1 MEQALCNAD
10 TIESIHDLLTLYNS
24 TASNLV
30 NTHAPLKT
38 KKLGITHNQ
47 P

>member
-10 TIESIHDLLTLYNS
+10 TIESIQHLLTLYNAS
-24 TASNLV
+24 ASNLL

-38 KKLGITHNQ
+38 
-47 P
+47 